1 MKAGLKKRRE
11 IYPENIISP
20 IDPVLSATTLALLVF
35 GSIMVGS
42 ASMEIG
48 LRDYDNPFHLVATHH
63 IYIFLGLLAF
73 VFVLGLPMIFWKRMS
88 WFFLI
93 ISLLLLITVLWP
105 GFGKEVNGS
114 RNKYS
119 FKINQSN

>member
-73 VFVLGLPMIFWKRMS
+73 VFVLGLPMIFWERMS
-88 WFFLI
+88 WVF
-93 ISLLLLITVLWP
+93 
-105 GFGKEVNGS
+105 
-114 RNKYS
+114 
-119 FKINQSN
+119 